1 MYYKNGLRHLATT
14 NSWKKLEKHNAFMH
28 KIKFSNSNRKCFKTG
43 TVDFSL
49 TYVCMYSLTACTRKY
64 VRSET
69 FNVHVNKRFKSSSCL
84 HLWRLNAATWWNRL
98 LVGILKLLI
107 NPEVHKK
114 YGFLNTQSDHQLLNK
129 SCNTDSVRP
138 LKPKWSVDF

>member
-1 MYYKNGLRHLATT
+1 MVYTT
-14 NSWKKLEKHNAFMH
+14 NSWKKLEKHKAFMH
-28 KIKFSNSNRKCFKTG
+28 KIKFSNSNIKCFKIG

-49 TYVCMYSLTACTRKY
+49 IYVCMYVFTNSLHKKY

-69 FNVHVNKRFKSSSCL
+69 FNVYVNRRFKSSSCL
-84 HLWRLNAATWWNRL
+84 HLWRLNAATWWYRL

-114 YGFLNTQSDHQLLNK
+114 HGFLNTQSDHQLLNK
-129 SCNTDSVRP
+129 SCNTDIVRP